1 MLSGKALR
9 ALREHRGLSQAALAE
24 AAGVLQ
30 SSVSAYERGLRSPT
44 LETMQRLLAVLE
56 NDFYD
61 LADELA
67 RASGTP
73 VRSTSR
79 HEPQSVAGIPDE
91 RILEASSARLA
102 EVMEALFEKAADRL
116 PQDALEAALV
126 NAMAKRL
133 RKEDS

>member
-1 MLSGKALR
+1 
-9 ALREHRGLSQAALAE
+9 
-24 AAGVLQ
+24 
-30 SSVSAYERGLRSPT
+30 
-44 LETMQRLLAVLE
+44 MQRLLAVLE